1 MKIVKAE
8 IFGIHLPL
16 KEPFIISYASYDYM
30 PSIIVRLETDNGLE
44 GYGEAVPDE
53 HVTGESFH
61 STISMLKHTILP
73 ALIGFSPINME
84 KLHQK
89 MNELISS
96 NPSAKAAVDIACY
109 DLLGKYKQ
117 EPVYNLLGG
126 QYHDTLTYP
135 KVLSIEEPDL
145 MARKAKNAID
155 QGYQSL
161 KLKVG
166 TSYLEDCK
174 RIAHVREQVGM
185 EIPIRVDVNQGW
197 RNVSTAL
204 QAIKL
209 LEHLNISWVEQPIKM
224 GDIHGLG
231 EIRQKTSTP
240 LMADESIHA
249 GEDLVEIIRN
259 QAADKINIKLMKC
272 GGIYPAIHMAKA
284 AEYAGIECQIGSMVE
299 SSIGSAAGYH
309 AAISRKNIISTEL
322 TGPLLFSKDIG
333 DLKYDIP
340 YVHLSDKPGLGIKVN
355 EDVLKELTIQYDSI
369 EKG

>member
-16 KEPFIISYASYDYM
+16 KEPFIISYATYDYM
-30 PSIIVRLETDNGLE
+30 PSIIVRLETDNGLL

-61 STISMLKHTILP
+61 STFSLLKHTLLP
-73 ALIGFSPINME
+73 AIIGFSPLKME
-84 KLHQK
+84 SLHQM
-89 MNELISS
+89 MNELISF
-96 NPSAKAAVDIACY
+96 NPSAKAAIDIACY

-126 QYHDTLTYP
+126 RHHETLSYP
-135 KVLSIEEPDL
+135 KVLSIEEPSI
-145 MARKAKNAID
+145 MAKKAKEATA

-166 TSYLEDCK
+166 TEYLEDCK
-174 RIAHVREQVGM
+174 RIAYVREQVGM
-185 EIPIRVDVNQGW
+185 EVPIRVDVNQGW
-197 RNVSTAL
+197 KNVSTSL

-209 LEHLNISWVEQPIKM
+209 LEHLNVSWIEQPIKM

-240 LMADESIHA
+240 LMADESIHS
-249 GEDLVEIIRN
+249 GEDLIEIIRN

-309 AAISRKNIISTEL
+309 TAVSRRNIISTEL

-333 DLKYDIP
+333 DLKYEIP
-340 YVHLSDKPGLGIKVN
+340 FVHLSDKPGLGITVN
-355 EDVLKELTIQYDSI
+355 EEILKELTIQYDSI
-369 EKG
+369 EKD